1 MNDKEKINRQF
12 IKMSKNR
19 EKVLKSLKGETLN
32 PTEISEKT
40 GIHRNNVSRT
50 LSQLKEKELVRI
62 LNPESKRGRLYEL
75 TEDGKKVLDIIE
87 E

>member
-32 PTEISEKT
+32 PTEISAKT

-50 LSQLKEKELVRI
+50 LSQLKEKQLVRI
-62 LNPESKRGRLYEL
+62 LNPETKRGRLYEL
-75 TEDGKKVLDIIE
+75 TEDGKTTLDLIE